1 MDLRNAETR
10 LTAIHNAIRDAKAAG
25 MDRTD
30 PHRFAFMS
38 NQYWTLR
45 RMIADR
51 DER

>member
-10 LTAIHNAIRDAKAAG
+10 LTAIYETIKESKAAG
-25 MDRTD
+25 LDKSD
-30 PHRFAFMS
+30 PRRFAFIT